1 MSFTTRLNNEL
12 YNKQMTQRELAQRTN
27 VTEATI
33 SRYCNGKRTPS
44 ITTLTKIANALNV
57 NADYLLGRDT
67 VERARGA
74 HGIINNL
81 NLHLNG
87 VIDNNGII
95 LYEVENLI
103 GDKRYFIHRG
113 IQSMELKS
121 TDGKEFINNKTII
134 RELIDIHNC
143 KIVEIASDEHYTDNF
158 IEVGGLL
165 LVIDTT
171 NNNLVKWIYGGLE
184 S

>member
-1 MSFTTRLNNEL
+1 MSFITRLNNEL
-12 YNKQMTQRELAQRTN
+12 HNKHMTQRELAQRTN
-27 VTEATI
+27 ITEATI
-33 SRYCNGKRTPS
+33 SRYCNGKRIPS
-44 ITTLTKIANALNV
+44 ITQLTKIADVLNV
-57 NADYLLGRDT
+57 NADYLLGRGA

-143 KIVEIASDEHYTDNF
+143 KIVEIASDGHYTGDF